1 MNKKLIW
8 IIGSLI
14 GVIIILLML
23 QKTSLFG
30 RSNEIKVTSEKVVPK
45 NITEIVSANGK
56 VFPEIEVKI
65 SSDISGE
72 VTQLNVQEGD
82 SIRKGQVLA
91 RIYADIY
98 NTQREQAAAE
108 VNKIQAGVDNSRA
121 TLEAFKARLD
131 QAKTNYDRQKTL
143 LDDRVISKVEF
154 EQADNTYK
162 TALSDYNAAQQTI
175 RSGQAG
181 VSSATAMLSRANK
194 DLSRATIISPM
205 TGIVSSLSVKK
216 GEKVVGTAQMAG
228 TEIMRI
234 ADMNLMEVRV
244 EVGENDITKV
254 HLGDSAR
261 VSIDAY
267 NNRKFLGVVT
277 KIASSNTAANNNN
290 ITTSSTSEVTNYLV
304 NIRLLPS
311 SYQDLISNSSK
322 HIFPFRPGM
331 NASVD
336 IYTTTHNNV
345 LSVPLNAVT
354 TLDKTDQTSQINT
367 QKKENEKE
375 SHIDEMHEV
384 VFVLQKDQT
393 VKSVIIKTSIQDM
406 NSIEITNGLK
416 EGDEVITGPY
426 NVINKKLKDGIK
438 VKVVAKDKLFEEE
451 DK

>member
-1 MNKKLIW
+1 M
-8 IIGSLI
+8 
-14 GVIIILLML
+14 
-23 QKTSLFG
+23 
-30 RSNEIKVTSEKVVPK
+30 
-45 NITEIVSANGK
+45 
-56 VFPEIEVKI
+56 
-65 SSDISGE
+65 
-72 VTQLNVQEGD
+72 
-82 SIRKGQVLA
+82 
-91 RIYADIY
+91 
-98 NTQREQAAAE
+98 
-108 VNKIQAGVDNSRA
+108 
-121 TLEAFKARLD
+121 
-131 QAKTNYDRQKTL
+131 
-143 LDDRVISKVEF
+143 LDDKVISKVEF

-162 TALSDYNAAQQTI
+162 TALSDYNAAQQNI

-277 KIASSNTAANNNN
+277 KIASSNTAANNNT

-322 HIFPFRPGM
+322 HVFPFRPGM

-354 TLDKTDQTSQINT
+354 TLDKTDQTSQINRT
-367 QKKENEKE
+367 KKENEKE

-393 VKSVIIKTSIQDM
+393 VKSVIVKTSIQDM